1 MNTEIYHIVA
11 EQFKGR
17 ITTSDQQVLQEWLD
31 ASADNREVY
40 AELEKIWK
48 LTGTL
53 EQTAPADVDSEWGR
67 FVKQRDQVIPLNR
80 KMPGTGLSM
89 KVFYRYAAVVLPL
102 IMVSALVYFMV
113 SGHNGGTD
121 WITVTT
127 GGNRQQL
134 TLSDGTQV
142 WVNHNSVFRYPEKFS
157 SKERQVSIEGEA
169 FFKVTK
175 TGSPFRVDAGKTQIS
190 VLGTRFN
197 VSNYHGDQ
205 LTKVAVEEGKVLFEE
220 KARKR
225 NHVILE
231 AGEKGTYSGKHTDIN
246 KEKDFSSNAAS
257 WVSQKL
263 VFNNES
269 LQQVVQDVACYFAVD
284 LVLAKE
290 LESCLFSGEFTN
302 PQVNNVL
309 EVISLS
315 TGSRIRYEGSRIY
328 LEGGSCAK

>member
-17 ITTSDQQVLQEWLD
+17 ITTSDLKTLQEWLD
-31 ASADNREVY
+31 ASSENREVY
-40 AELEKIWK
+40 AELEKVWK

-53 EQTAPADVDSEWGR
+53 ELTTPEDVDSEWDK
-67 FVKQRDQVIPLNR
+67 FVKQRDLVVPFER
-80 KMPGTGLSM
+80 KLPGTGLNL
-89 KVFYRYAAVVLPL
+89 KVFYRFAAVLLPL

-113 SGHNGGTD
+113 SGRNGGMD

-127 GGNRQQL
+127 GENRQQL
-134 TLSDGTQV
+134 TLSDGTEV
-142 WVNHNSVFRYPEKFS
+142 WVNQNSVFRYPERFS
-157 SKERQVSIEGEA
+157 SKERKVSISGEA
-169 FFKVTK
+169 FFKVSK
-175 TGSPFRVDAGKTQIS
+175 TGSPFLVDAGKTQIR

-197 VSNYHGDQ
+197 VNNYKGEKFTEV
-205 LTKVAVEEGKVLFEE
+205 LVEEGKVLFEE
-220 KARKR
+220 KTGKK

-231 AGEKGTYSGKHTDIN
+231 AGEKGTFTGKHDDII
-246 KEKDFSSNAAS
+246 KENDFSSNAAS

-263 VFNNES
+263 VFDNVP
-269 LQQVVQDVACYFAVD
+269 LQQAVQDVARYFAID

-290 LESCLFSGEFTN
+290 LENCLFSGEFTN
-302 PQVNNVL
+302 PQENNVL

-315 TGSRIRYEGSRIY
+315 TGSRVRYEDGKIY